1 MNGCYRF
8 CLLSFADDSHPNH
21 SIEWKSSIMIHV
33 TPDQVI
39 ECDFALKLSLKLLL
53 KKKKESLSLKLR
65 IIFLRQ
71 LTRVSL
77 RSKDTLLKES
87 NSGPTH

>member
-1 MNGCYRF
+1 MLCPLRCVINGCYRF
-8 CLLSFADDSHPNH
+8 CLLSFADDSHPNQW
-21 SIEWKSSIMIHV
+21 IEWKASIIIHV
-33 TPDQVI
+33 TSDQVI

-53 KKKKESLSLKLR
+53 KKKKKLSLELR

-77 RSKDTLLKES
+77 RS
-87 NSGPTH
+87 

>member
-1 MNGCYRF
+1 MSCPLHCLINGCYRF
-8 CLLSFADDSHPNH
+8 CLLSFADDSHPKH

-53 KKKKESLSLKLR
+53 KKKERKPVTKAQNNLFETTNKG
-65 IIFLRQ
+65 I
-71 LTRVSL
+71 T
-77 RSKDTLLKES
+77 
-87 NSGPTH
+87 

>member
-1 MNGCYRF
+1 MVVKRF

-21 SIEWKSSIMIHV
+21 SIEWKASIIIHV
-33 TPDQVI
+33 TSDQVI
-39 ECDFALKLSLKLLL
+39 ERDFALKLSLKLLL
-53 KKKKESLSLKLR
+53 KKKKSLSLKLR

-77 RSKDTLLKES
+77 RS
-87 NSGPTH
+87 